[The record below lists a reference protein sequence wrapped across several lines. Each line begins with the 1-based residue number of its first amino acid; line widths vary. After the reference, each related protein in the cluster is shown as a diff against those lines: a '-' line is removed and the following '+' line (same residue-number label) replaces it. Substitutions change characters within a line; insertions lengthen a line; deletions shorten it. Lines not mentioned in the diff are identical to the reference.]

1 MSSSVEWL
9 AQVAEIRRLARAY
22 TQGTGDDWPGRPSE
36 ALISYLRY
44 LWREPDFGRA
54 AIAVGQIRNLID
66 QDWDDADIV
75 DTVRLLG
82 LPRPSDGRTV
92 YEWLQ
97 VVADLLEYALEHHDL
112 PSDAPP
118 DSAYEWTASFPDVTG
133 LIATAYHQDAL
144 ILHGSSERALADTV
158 RDASALAL
166 TRAVGQ
172 VHEILALGLSE
183 DQLGRGVRWMGLG
196 IRNPTSSYRQLL
208 LMIVDVALADISRR
222 HENRE
227 SP

>member
-1 MSSSVEWL
+1 
-9 AQVAEIRRLARAY
+9 
-22 TQGTGDDWPGRPSE
+22 
-36 ALISYLRY
+36 LRC

-75 DTVRLLG
+75 EAVRLLG

-97 VVADLLEYALEHHDL
+97 VVADLLEHALEHHDL
-112 PSDAPP
+112 PADAPP
-118 DSAYEWTASFPDVTG
+118 DSAYEWTTSFPDLTG
-133 LIATAYHQDAL
+133 LIATAYHQDTL
-144 ILHGSSERALADTV
+144 VLHGSSENALADTAL
-158 RDASALAL
+158 DASALAL

-172 VHEILALGLSE
+172 VHEILALGFSE
-183 DQLGRGVRWMGLG
+183 DQLERGVRWMGLG
-196 IRNPTSSYRQLL
+196 IRNPASSYRKLL
-208 LMIVDVALADISRR
+208 QMIVDVALVEVSRR

-227 SP
+227 IP

>member
-1 MSSSVEWL
+1 VSSSVEWL

-22 TQGTGDDWPGRPSE
+22 TQATGDDRPGRPSE
-36 ALISYLRY
+36 ALISYLRC

-75 DTVRLLG
+75 EAVRLLG

-97 VVADLLEYALEHHDL
+97 VVADLLEHALEHHDL
-112 PSDAPP
+112 PADAPP
-118 DSAYEWTASFPDVTG
+118 DSAYEWTTSFPDLTG
-133 LIATAYHQDAL
+133 LIATAYHQDTL
-144 ILHGSSERALADTV
+144 VLHGSSENALADTAL
-158 RDASALAL
+158 DASALAL

-172 VHEILALGLSE
+172 VHEILALGFSE
-183 DQLGRGVRWMGLG
+183 DQLERGVRWMGLG
-196 IRNPTSSYRQLL
+196 IRNPASSYRKLL
-208 LMIVDVALADISRR
+208 QMIVDVALVEVSRR

-227 SP
+227 IP